1 MSHVVVAP
9 DKFKGTLT
17 AAQVAVHVAAGLGQA
32 APGVKT
38 VEVPVADGGDGTVD
52 AAEAAGYRRIE
63 IGVRGPT
70 GSAVTASFALLDGTA
85 IIESAQACGLTRLPG
100 GTPAP
105 LTATSRGVG
114 ELILAAVR
122 MRAKRIV
129 LGLGGVACTDGGAG
143 LVTALGGRLVD
154 ASGTELPPGG
164 AALARL
170 DHIDDSRLR
179 DLSGAGTEIVAAT
192 DVNNPL
198 LGRRGAAAVYGPQK
212 GASAQDVTLLEEGLT
227 RWAEVT
233 ERLFGF
239 VKRDEPGAGAA
250 GGLGFAALG
259 FLGAVVQPGIELLLD
274 LLAFTGRLPGARLV
288 ITGEGALDEQT
299 LHGKAPAGVARA
311 VAAAAPGVPVV
322 AVAGVC
328 SLSSEQLRSTG
339 IAQAYALADIEPDL
353 TRCLEQP
360 GPLLEELAGHI
371 ARDWLAPL
379 RPDDVNWCTSGPIR
393 ITPRAARTT
402 WMPQCRWSCM
412 AAAFMRYGN
421 GRGGAVGGRVSGRC
435 TPGSPGPGRTPGRWR
450 CRPASDARGGRR
462 RSARRRRR
470 AGPTGG

>member
-17 AAQVAVHVAAGLGQA
+17 AAQVAAYVAAGLGRA
-32 APGVKT
+32 SPGVKT

-52 AAEAAGYRRIE
+52 AAEAAGYRRVD

-70 GSAVTASFALLDGTA
+70 GKPVNASFALLDGTA

-129 LGLGGVACTDGGAG
+129 LGLGGSACTDGGAG
-143 LVTALGGRLVD
+143 LVTALDGRLLD

-164 AALARL
+164 AALAQL
-170 DHIDDSRLR
+170 DHIDVSRLR
-179 DLSGAGTEIVAAT
+179 DLSGAGTEFIVAT
-192 DVNNPL
+192 DVDNPL
-198 LGRRGAAAVYGPQK
+198 LGPCGAAAVYAPQK
-212 GASAQDVTLLEEGLT
+212 GASAQDVTLLEKGLA
-227 RWAEVT
+227 RWADVA
-233 ERLFGF
+233 ERSFGF

-250 GGLGFAALG
+250 GGLGFPALG
-259 FLGAVVQPGIELLLD
+259 FLGAAVQPGIELMLD
-274 LLAFTGRLPGARLV
+274 LLGFADRLSGARLV
-288 ITGEGALDEQT
+288 VTGEGALDEQT

-311 VAAAAPGVPVV
+311 AAAATPDLPVV

-328 SLSSEQLRSTG
+328 SLSPDQLRSAG
-339 IAQAYALADIEPDL
+339 IAAAYALADIEPDL

-379 RPDDVNWCTSGPIR
+379 
-393 ITPRAARTT
+393 
-402 WMPQCRWSCM
+402 
-412 AAAFMRYGN
+412 
-421 GRGGAVGGRVSGRC
+421 
-435 TPGSPGPGRTPGRWR
+435 
-450 CRPASDARGGRR
+450 
-462 RSARRRRR
+462 
-470 AGPTGG
+470 PTRL